1 MASTFL
7 LGGARS
13 GKSALSEH
21 LATGL
26 GLPVTAVVTAEL
38 IDDEMRERVRRH
50 QQDRPADWSVV
61 EAPYDL
67 VEAVNDVPDSE
78 IVLVDCVTVWLGNL
92 LVRGDDV
99 TEIGCQGR
107 ALAEA
112 LASRSGPS
120 IAVSNEV
127 GLGIVPGDPLSR
139 SFRDIQ
145 GRVNQALAT
154 SLDHGYF
161 VMAGQLLP
169 LASREQVLDTLRSGM
184 SQADSP

>member
-1 MASTFL
+1 MVSTFL

-26 GLPVTAVVTAEL
+26 GLSVTAVVTAEL
-38 IDDEMRERVRRH
+38 IDDEMSERVRRH
-50 QQDRPADWSVV
+50 QEDRPTDWSVI

-67 VEAVNDVPDSE
+67 VAAVATVPVGE
-78 IVLVDCVTVWLGNL
+78 TVLVDCVTVWLSNL

-99 TEIGCQGR
+99 IEIERQGR
-107 ALAEA
+107 ALAEL

-120 IAVSNEV
+120 IVVSNEV

-139 SFRDIQ
+139 SFRDVQ

-154 SLDHGYF
+154 SLDHAYF
-161 VMAGQLLP
+161 VLAGQVLP
-169 LASREQVLDTLRSGM
+169 LASSEQVLDTLRSGV
-184 SQADSP
+184 SQANSA